1 MLSFL
6 TNTNLVSLHDH
17 INRLSIETDA
27 KCVKALVKIR
37 QDEKRRALVYDSEV
51 DTSIKLC
58 TMKVKACEQVHESIY
73 TVTDDDDVTSRTVN
87 LLVATGAPHSACAN
101 VLSKHFV
108 KVKEMSGLYQIITLS
123 IWYSFI

>member
-1 MLSFL
+1 MQSVLKPLSRFAKTRRGGHL
-6 TNTNLVSLHDH
+6 FTTVKL
-17 INRLSIETDA
+17 IPLS
-27 KCVKALVKIR
+27 
-37 QDEKRRALVYDSEV
+37 S
-51 DTSIKLC
+51 KLC
-58 TMKVKACEQVHESIY
+58 TMKVKACEQVRESIY

>member
-1 MLSFL
+1 MISFL

-37 QDEKRRALVYDSEV
+37 QEEKRWAPVYDSEV

-58 TMKVKACEQVHESIY
+58 TMKVKACEQVRESIY
-73 TVTDDDDVTSRTVN
+73 TVTDDDDI
-87 LLVATGAPHSACAN
+87 
-101 VLSKHFV
+101 
-108 KVKEMSGLYQIITLS
+108 M
-123 IWYSFI
+123 